1 MSRPVVEVSG
11 AAAKSAIRSCDAWW
25 LRSWLVRLR
34 CRGLS
39 GYARTR
45 ILGGIR
51 AGWCVVF
58 VPEVPSGVGAQTQDR
73 VQARRRRCGGYWG
86 APGRPGQVAE
96 LRQALEIFQK
106 IGAAETAGVS
116 AELDAATEAQPAEQS
131 GP

>member
-11 AAAKSAIRSCDAWW
+11 AVAKSAVRSCDAWW
-25 LRSWLVRLR
+25 LRWWLVRLR

-51 AGWCVVF
+51 AGWCLVF

-73 VQARRRRCGGYWG
+73 VPGAAQAVRGYWG

-116 AELDAATEAQPAEQS
+116 AELDAATEPQSAGRS